1 MMKKILLLFTVLLL
15 TAGGGQL
22 WADTTHELILN
33 SVATEK
39 TNGGNAVEVPQGE
52 QSTCYFKIIDTSGS
66 GAYNYNSKYNGY
78 YEGVHYTNGLKI
90 QSNTKLYF
98 TTSSIA
104 TVTIVQATKAGDID
118 NNKGIKFGISGNT
131 TSYACTDAVTPS
143 EVSETTERVRVYT
156 FANQAAGSY
165 AIEQN
170 GGESGLFYVR
180 VVESGKNA
188 PSFSFADHS
197 NVNMRI
203 AFNESNGTYTRT
215 ISTNTSNG
223 TVTYSINDNPAGAT
237 INSSTGQVTASAAG
251 TYVIHAAVSE
261 TESYTAASDEY
272 TLIVTKGSSTFS
284 GPDTYTQSYPYTWDF
299 STSGS
304 QWATSQTQMTSTYG
318 DWGGDGTYYHQSYPD
333 AYSTYPI
340 GFNIAVIKGLRF
352 SHNYLGLDWGYGHI
366 WYAGGGSITIP
377 GLVTGQ
383 TVTFL
388 MDGRGDGATTVMAPN
403 TSGSSYSVS
412 STGTHQEYTYTV
424 TSSGDIVFT
433 FDKNISI
440 RSIAVSAA
448 PTRNTFVWN
457 FAKPIST
464 IDQKLLNGTNTEWV
478 LDNGY
483 WKHIGNFV
491 ENVPLQQNGKE
502 LEHVYGLRIK
512 AASNSSN
519 TILYTNS
526 GGYRLAGNNHYI
538 RIPGLK
544 SGDKVTVLFNNYS
557 GSDSRGISL
566 PSNITND
573 ATATGWGAKSQGQH
587 TCVGY
592 VSSNGDVDLV
602 GTSNI
607 DVKTITVEST
617 NKPWPSLSFA
627 KCAASATVNVKIP
640 YGASTA
646 TYTNTLVAPEGCGAV
661 SYDVLLGNA
670 TVDANG
676 VVTINAAGEVIV
688 RATTAGGDNY
698 SAYYCDYIINAT
710 ESTFTLYNT
719 TADTYKWRFYDD
731 DWWVTTDDV
740 LASST
745 TNWGGSSA
753 LWYSNEAVSGHD
765 NTALHTTSGSA
776 ILPETNSL
784 TFTNSNTNKRI
795 GVKVGEYLWINT
807 STMTLPSLKKG
818 AKVTVRAKKH
828 SGSDATITPSNAVDE
843 KNVDISTGQTFTSAT
858 ADYSFFVKEDGTVTL
873 TVNNQIDILA
883 IVVEKPEFTFSE
895 YQTTYWDGTT
905 TTVTKTVPYKADGDH
920 KFSVGANVPSGASLT
935 WDNFTISSSN
945 TSVVSATLSSTNF
958 SYDTE
963 NDKVW
968 FSNLVTG
975 DAGTAVLTFTFNG
988 NSNYASKSFTVTLN
1002 VVTGDP
1008 ALVYTHNDKGTE
1020 TVAYADKDSWAGNA
1034 LTYSTGLT
1042 TSDITFSSNDTHVA
1056 NVASDGTVTI
1066 NNAGTAVIRAKFA
1079 GDSHYN
1085 AAETYYT
1092 LHVTGTTSSETLSW
1106 NSTAQDPA
1114 TPGAGFTKAKGTNT
1128 FRYTATSTGSS
1139 IVRYK
1144 SSNSAVVSVT
1154 DGGVISFNTPGTA
1167 VITAYTDGTG
1177 GNEGAELSYTVT
1189 VIGGSISIS
1198 FEPSSGKVTK
1208 DCVIMP
1214 RLSIPSLER
1223 SEITSLTLSVASGDE
1238 QYVSIPSNLLVND
1251 YLEMQG
1257 TVVSRVYPRIKGI
1270 KATTEGSPVTITASF
1285 QSPYYNNGETVTAT
1299 YQLTVTESTDL
1310 FSWKRYD
1317 DVDAKTEYTLVE
1329 GELMMMPTISGTANG
1344 NIDGLSKG
1352 TVNQARHGYLYA
1364 IEGDNRTLTW
1374 NRNDYY
1380 WGEGV
1385 PDYTL
1390 TPTSVG
1396 GGVAYIVSVNGY
1408 DTDHPALMIYGES
1421 AGDLILRATD
1431 SQTGYSAGD
1440 ITIHV
1445 VSKSDCVKAQETSF
1459 WADKK
1464 FPFTWD
1470 FTNISPSDVTD
1481 DVVHWKNHY
1490 HGTSNTPQQMDPMGG
1505 QAVDTGGHIMGMAAS
1520 LDYDYG
1526 NEADDDKAQVK
1537 PGVSGGA
1544 ESSRYPRIIRKWI
1557 TNGETNNNKVMPA
1570 FHGIRVALAN
1580 HQQGKFT
1587 NKTDKVFLYDIS
1599 SGDSRLYI
1607 VGGKHYFYLPAMD
1620 ASKTPGT
1627 YKLFVKAK
1635 GHKYEEK
1642 GGTVDK
1648 GNCSHMDVH
1657 ILSGEHD
1664 LAANGE
1670 ENVLQE
1676 IAKEEVITVGEKK
1689 IYSFDIP
1696 ASIAGKIIRLG
1707 FDQNVDV
1714 YWIALSTE
1722 ANNTVKP
1729 DQNTHLEG
1737 AATTYSYS
1745 KALDLAKSEEANSGL
1760 KAYYASSFSNGDG
1773 VASTVILRQVTYG
1786 DGAQNSVPANTGLVL
1801 KSNDVSTNYMIAFAE
1816 NKEDDTVPDA
1826 LDKNYLVASN
1836 GSSVSSTTG
1845 TGENIKTNFVLS
1857 YAYKKFSDTGEAL
1870 TGYQYDRDWSF
1881 YKIIPFATLLP
1892 GKAYLQV
1899 PGNLRVKT
1907 DGTIETVTPSASRR
1921 AADDSDDRPANKAM
1935 LDIVY
1940 EDEAHGFDGTTAIN
1954 VINGNVRVA
1963 NDGWYTLQGIR
1974 VDAPTKG
1981 GIYIHNGRKVV
1992 IK

>member
-1 MMKKILLLFTVLLL
+1 MIKKILFLL
-15 TAGGGQL
+15 TFLLTTLGGGNSA

-33 SVATEK
+33 SDATEK
-39 TNGGNAVEVPQGE
+39 TNGDNAVVVPQGE

-66 GAYNYNSKYNGY
+66 GAYNYNSKYYGY
-78 YEGVHYTNGLKI
+78 YGGVHYTKGLKI

-104 TVTIVQATKAGDID
+104 TVTIVQATKA
-118 NNKGIKFGISGNT
+118 NNDSNYKGIKFGISGNT
-131 TSYACTDAVTPS
+131 TSYAYTDAVTPS

-170 GGESGLFYVR
+170 DGESGLFYVR
-180 VVESGKNA
+180 VVESG
-188 PSFSFADHS
+188 
-197 NVNMRI
+197 
-203 AFNESNGTYTRT
+203 
-215 ISTNTSNG
+215 
-223 TVTYSINDNPAGAT
+223 
-237 INSSTGQVTASAAG
+237 
-251 TYVIHAAVSE
+251 
-261 TESYTAASDEY
+261 
-272 TLIVTKGSSTFS
+272 
-284 GPDTYTQSYPYTWDF
+284 
-299 STSGS
+299 
-304 QWATSQTQMTSTYG
+304 
-318 DWGGDGTYYHQSYPD
+318 
-333 AYSTYPI
+333 
-340 GFNIAVIKGLRF
+340 
-352 SHNYLGLDWGYGHI
+352 
-366 WYAGGGSITIP
+366 
-377 GLVTGQ
+377 
-383 TVTFL
+383 
-388 MDGRGDGATTVMAPN
+388 
-403 TSGSSYSVS
+403 
-412 STGTHQEYTYTV
+412 
-424 TSSGDIVFT
+424 
-433 FDKNISI
+433 
-440 RSIAVSAA
+440 
-448 PTRNTFVWN
+448 NTFEWN
-457 FAKPIST
+457 FAKPISA
-464 IDQKLLNGTNTEWV
+464 IDLKLLNGEKTEWN
-478 LDNGY
+478 LDGGD
-483 WKHIGNFV
+483 WKHTGDTDANNDPFA
-491 ENVPLQQNGKE
+491 QNGKE
-502 LEHVYGLRIK
+502 LEHVYGLKVTSTKTNNNFIS
-512 AASNSSN
+512 SNSQ
-519 TILYTNS
+519 
-526 GGYRLAGNNHYI
+526 GYRLGNGYI
-538 RIPGLK
+538 RIPSLNA
-544 SGDKVTVLFNNYS
+544 GDKVTVVYNNYS
-557 GSDSRGISL
+557 TDRGITL
-566 PSNITND
+566 PSNIRND
-573 ATATGWGAKSQGQH
+573 ATATGWGNQTTGDK

-592 VSSNGDVDLV
+592 VQDNGNVDLV
-602 GTSNI
+602 GSGLN
-607 DVKTITVEST
+607 VKSITVESS
-617 NKPWPSLSFA
+617 NKPWPSLSFE

-646 TYTNTLVAPEGCGAV
+646 TYTNALVAPVGCGEV
-661 SYDVLLGNA
+661 SYDVLLGDA
-670 TVDANG
+670 DVDGNG
-676 VVTINAAGEVIV
+676 VVTINAVGEVIV

-719 TADTYKWRFYDD
+719 TADTYEWRFYDD

-745 TNWGGSSA
+745 TNWSGNSA

-765 NTALHTTSGSA
+765 NTALHTTSVSA

-784 TFTNSNTNKRI
+784 TFTNSNTDKLI
-795 GVKVGEYLWINT
+795 GVKVGEYLWINS

-828 SGSDATITPSNAVDE
+828 SGSDATITPSNAVNE
-843 KNVDISTGQTFTSAT
+843 NNVDISTGQTFTSTT
-858 ADYSFFVKEDGTVTL
+858 ADYSFFVKEEGAVTL

-895 YQTTYWDGTT
+895 YKTTYWDGTT
-905 TTVTKTVPYKADGDH
+905 TTETKTVPYKADGDH
-920 KFSVGANVPSGASLT
+920 KFSVGANVPSGALLT
-935 WDNFTISSSN
+935 WEDFTISSSN
-945 TSVVSATLSSTNF
+945 TSVVSATLSSSNF
-958 SYDTE
+958 SYE
-963 NDKVW
+963 AGNNRVW

-975 DAGTAVLTFTFNG
+975 DAGTAVLTFTFKG
-988 NSNYASKSFTVTLN
+988 NSSYASKSFTVTLN
-1002 VVTGDP
+1002 VVTVDP
-1008 ALVYTHNDKGTE
+1008 TFTFTKKDKDTE
-1020 TVAYADKDSWAGNA
+1020 TVAYAEKDSWTGNA

-1042 TSDITFSSNDTHVA
+1042 TSNITFSSNDE
-1056 NVASDGTVTI
+1056 NVATVASNGTVTI

-1092 LHVTGTTSSETLSW
+1092 LHVTGTPSSETLSW
-1106 NSTAQDPA
+1106 NSTNQDPEK
-1114 TPGAGFTKAKGTNT
+1114 PGDGFTKTKGTNSFT
-1128 FRYTATSTGSS
+1128 YTASSTGSS
-1139 IVRYK
+1139 TVKYK

-1154 DGGVISFNTPGTA
+1154 DKGVISFNTPGKA

-1189 VIGGSISIS
+1189 VIGGNISIS

-1214 RLSIPSLER
+1214 RLSIPSLEKAD
-1223 SEITSLTLSVASGDE
+1223 ITFLTLSVASGGE
-1238 QYVSIPSNLLVND
+1238 EYVSIPSDLLVND

-1270 KATTEGSPVTITASF
+1270 KATPEDSPVTITASF

-1310 FSWKRYD
+1310 FSWKGYD
-1317 DVDAKTEYTLVE
+1317 GADAKTEYTLVE

-1352 TVNQARHGYLYA
+1352 TVNLARHGYLYD

-1374 NRNDYY
+1374 NTNDYY

-1408 DTDHPALMIYGES
+1408 DADHPALMIYGES

-1445 VSKSDCVKAQETSF
+1445 VSKSDCVKSQETSF

-1490 HGTSNTPQQMDPMGG
+1490 HGKSNTPQQMDPMGG
-1505 QAVDTGGHIMGMAAS
+1505 KAVDTGVHIMGMAAS

-1537 PGVSGGA
+1537 QGVSGGPV
-1544 ESSRYPRIIRKWI
+1544 SSRYPRIIRKWI

-1580 HQQGKFT
+1580 HQEGKFT
-1587 NKTDKVFLYDIS
+1587 NKTDKVFLYDTS

-1635 GHKYEEK
+1635 GHNYDAVNK
-1642 GGTVDK
+1642 GK
-1648 GNCSHMDVH
+1648 CSHMDVH

-1664 LAANGE
+1664 LDNGD

-1676 IAKEEVITVGEKK
+1676 IAKEEVITVNEKK

-1760 KAYYASSFSNGDG
+1760 TAYYASSFTNGQD
-1773 VASTVILRQVTYG
+1773 VASAVTLRQVTL
-1786 DGAQNSVPANTGLVL
+1786 DQPSVPANTGLVL
-1801 KSNDVSTNYMIAFAE
+1801 KSDAVSTNYMIAYAE

-1826 LDKNYLVASN
+1826 LGTNYLVAGN

-1857 YAYKKFSDTGEAL
+1857 YAYKKFSDTGAAL
-1870 TGYQYDRDWSF
+1870 TDYQYDRDWSF
-1881 YKIIPFATLLP
+1881 FKIIPSATLP
-1892 GKAYLQV
+1892 SGKAYLQV

-1907 DGTIETVTPSASRR
+1907 DGTIETVTPAGSRR
-1921 AADDSDDRPANKAM
+1921 AADGSDDDRPANKLM

-1954 VINGNVRVA
+1954 TFSKNTITVDDDA
-1963 NDGWYTLQGIR
+1963 WYSLQGLR
-1974 VDAPTKG
+1974 VNAPTKG

>member
-1 MMKKILLLFTVLLL
+1 M
-15 TAGGGQL
+15 

-33 SVATEK
+33 SGATEK

-66 GAYNYNSKYNGY
+66 GAYNYNPKYNGY

-104 TVTIVQATKAGDID
+104 TVTIVQATKANDSD

-131 TSYACTDAVTPS
+131 TSYAYTDADTPS

-180 VVESGKNA
+180 VVESA
-188 PSFSFADHS
+188 PS
-197 NVNMRI
+197 
-203 AFNESNGTYTRT
+203 
-215 ISTNTSNG
+215 
-223 TVTYSINDNPAGAT
+223 
-237 INSSTGQVTASAAG
+237 
-251 TYVIHAAVSE
+251 
-261 TESYTAASDEY
+261 
-272 TLIVTKGSSTFS
+272 
-284 GPDTYTQSYPYTWDF
+284 
-299 STSGS
+299 
-304 QWATSQTQMTSTYG
+304 
-318 DWGGDGTYYHQSYPD
+318 
-333 AYSTYPI
+333 
-340 GFNIAVIKGLRF
+340 
-352 SHNYLGLDWGYGHI
+352 
-366 WYAGGGSITIP
+366 
-377 GLVTGQ
+377 
-383 TVTFL
+383 
-388 MDGRGDGATTVMAPN
+388 
-403 TSGSSYSVS
+403 
-412 STGTHQEYTYTV
+412 
-424 TSSGDIVFT
+424 
-433 FDKNISI
+433 
-440 RSIAVSAA
+440 
-448 PTRNTFVWN
+448 RNTFVWN
-457 FAKPIST
+457 FAKPISA
-464 IDQKLLNGTNTEWV
+464 IDQKLLNGNGTKIEWN
-478 LDNGY
+478 LDGSY
-483 WKHIGNFV
+483 WKHTGGTANNTPFA
-491 ENVPLQQNGKE
+491 QNDKE
-502 LEHVYGLRIK
+502 LEHVYGLK
-512 AASNSSN
+512 AKIPGSDNY
-519 TILYTNS
+519 TLIYTNS
-526 GGYRLAGNNHYI
+526 GGLRLNTGGDNRYLC
-538 RIPGLK
+538 IPSLK
-544 SGDKVTVLFNNYS
+544 AGDKVTVLCNNYS
-557 GSDSRGISL
+557 KDRGIIL
-566 PSNITND
+566 PDNIVNNS
-573 ATATGWGAKSQGQH
+573 TATGWGSYDKTGEF
-587 TCVGY
+587 TCEGY
-592 VSSNGDVDLV
+592 VEADGNVLLKP
-602 GTSNI
+602 TSALDI
-607 DVKTITVEST
+607 KTITVESS

-627 KCAASATVNVKIP
+627 NCAASATVNVKIP

-646 TYTNTLVAPEGCGAV
+646 TYTNALVAPEGCGAV

-688 RATTAGGDNY
+688 RAITAGGENY

-710 ESTFTLYNT
+710 ETEFTEYSSSANT
-719 TADTYKWRFYDD
+719 YEWRFYDVN
-731 DWWVTTDDV
+731 WWVTESSQLDTSNNMWWYLDNDGYYKYKQNNGD
-740 LASST
+740 LSNAS
-745 TNWGGSSA
+745 
-753 LWYSNEAVSGHD
+753 LV
-765 NTALHTTSGSA
+765 TTSPTL
-776 ILPETNSL
+776 LPETNNL
-784 TFTNSNTNKRI
+784 TFTATKGRVGIKI
-795 GVKVGEYLWINT
+795 GSELFLGVGAQI
-807 STMTLPSLKKG
+807 TLPSLIAG
-818 AKVTVRAKKH
+818 ARVTVRANAH
-828 SGSDATITPSNAVDE
+828 TSN
-843 KNVDISTGQTFTSAT
+843 K
-858 ADYSFFVKEDGTVTL
+858 TL
-873 TVNNQIDILA
+873 TVANGSESSFNLTTATQDFTFTVSSAGQVSLTNNSDDYMRIYA

-935 WDNFTISSSN
+935 WEDFKISSSN
-945 TSVVSATLSSTNF
+945 TSVVSAPLSSTNF
-958 SYDTE
+958 SHDTE
-963 NDKVW
+963 NNKVW

-1002 VVTGDP
+1002 VVTVDP
-1008 ALVYTHNDKGTE
+1008 TFEFTNNDKGTV
-1020 TVAYADKDSWAGNA
+1020 TVAYAEKNSWTGNT

-1042 TSDITFSSNDTHVA
+1042 TSKITFSSNDEHVA
-1056 NVASDGTVTI
+1056 TVASDGTVTI
-1066 NNAGTAVIRAKFA
+1066 KNAGTAVIRAKFA

-1106 NSTAQDPA
+1106 NSTDQDPA
-1114 TPGAGFTKAKGTNT
+1114 TPGDGFTKAKGTNT
-1128 FRYTATSTGSS
+1128 FKYTATSSGGS
-1139 IVRYK
+1139 IVKYK

-1154 DGGVISFNTPGTA
+1154 EGGVISFNTPGTA
-1167 VITAYTDGTG
+1167 VITAYTEGTD

-1189 VIGGSISIS
+1189 VTGGSISIR

-1270 KATTEGSPVTITASF
+1270 KATPEGSPVTITASF
-1285 QSPYYNNGETVTAT
+1285 QSPYYNSGQTVTAT

-1310 FSWKRYD
+1310 FSWKGYD
-1317 DVDAKTEYTLVE
+1317 EVDAKTEYTLVE

-1470 FTNISPSDVTD
+1470 FTNISPSDVND

-1490 HGTSNTPQQMDPMGG
+1490 HGDSNTPQQMDPMGG
-1505 QAVDTGGHIMGMAAS
+1505 QAVGTGGHIMGMAAS

-1587 NKTDKVFLYDIS
+1587 NKTDKVFLYDTS

-1760 KAYYASSFSNGDG
+1760 KAYYASSFTNGQDA
-1773 VASTVILRQVTYG
+1773 ASAVTLRQVTL
-1786 DGAQNSVPANTGLVL
+1786 DQPSVPSGTGLVL
-1801 KSNDVSTNYMIAFAE
+1801 KSNAVSTNYMIAFAE

-1826 LDKNYLVASN
+1826 LGTNYLVAGN

-1870 TGYQYDRDWSF
+1870 TDYQYDRDWSF
-1881 YKIIPFATLLP
+1881 FKIIPSAILP
-1892 GKAYLQV
+1892 SGKAYLQV

-1907 DGTIETVTPSASRR
+1907 DGTIETVTPSGSRR

-1954 VINGNVRVA
+1954 TFSKNTITVDDDA
-1963 NDGWYTLQGIR
+1963 WYSLQGLR
-1974 VDAPTKG
+1974 VNAPTKG

>member
-1 MMKKILLLFTVLLL
+1 M
-15 TAGGGQL
+15 
-22 WADTTHELILN
+22 WAEETTHKLSLN
-33 SVATEK
+33 GGAQES
-39 TNGGNAVEVPQGE
+39 TNGGGYGDPFFFTVEKPG
-52 QSTCYFKIIDTSGS
+52 SNPSYNTKFKDATYDGIEFTSG
-66 GAYNYNSKYNGY
+66 
-78 YEGVHYTNGLKI
+78 LKME
-90 QSNTKLYF
+90 SNTIISF
-98 TTSSIA
+98 TTTSIS
-104 TVTIVQATKAGDID
+104 TVTIVQSNWEKKENSIEVYGTPNPIQFDESALTVPSATSGYCEYT
-118 NNKGIKFGISGNT
+118 ISN
-131 TSYACTDAVTPS
+131 V
-143 EVSETTERVRVYT
+143 
-156 FANQAAGSY
+156 AAGEHS
-165 AIEQN
+165 IKRVSS
-170 GGESGLFYVR
+170 ESGLFYVR

-203 AFNESNGTYTRT
+203 AYNESNGTYTRT

-237 INSSTGQVTASAAG
+237 INSSTGEVTASVAG

-261 TESYTAASDEY
+261 TESYTAAYDEY

-388 MDGRGDGATTVMAPN
+388 MDGRGDGATTVAAPN
-403 TSGSSYSVS
+403 TSESSYSVS

-424 TSSGDIVFT
+424 ASSGDIVFT

-440 RSIAVSAA
+440 RSIAVSAD

-457 FAKPIST
+457 FAKPISA

-478 LDNGY
+478 FDSNYSNWTHNGTTP
-483 WKHIGNFV
+483 V
-491 ENVPLQQNGKE
+491 ENGPFAQNGKE
-502 LEHVYGLRIK
+502 LEHVYGLRVTSTANNDYNFIS
-512 AASNSSN
+512 SNSQ
-519 TILYTNS
+519 
-526 GGYRLAGNNHYI
+526 GYRLGNGNI
-538 RIPGLK
+538 RIPSLNA
-544 SGDKVTVLFNNYS
+544 GDKVTVVYNNYS
-557 GSDSRGISL
+557 SDRGITP
-566 PSNITND
+566 PSNIRND
-573 ATATGWGAKSQGQH
+573 ATATGWGNQPTGDQ

-592 VSSNGDVDLV
+592 VQDNGNVDLV
-602 GTSNI
+602 GSGLN
-607 DVKTITVEST
+607 VRSITVESS
-617 NKPWPSLSFA
+617 NKPWPTTLSFE

-670 TVDANG
+670 TVEANG

-719 TADTYKWRFYDD
+719 TADTYEWRFYDD

-745 TNWGGSSA
+745 TNWGGNSA

-784 TFTNSNTNKRI
+784 TFTNSNTNKHI

-843 KNVDISTGQTFTSAT
+843 NNVDISTGQTFTSAT

-920 KFSVGANVPSGASLT
+920 KFSVRANVPSGASLT
-935 WDNFTISSSN
+935 WNDFTISSSN

-958 SYDTE
+958 SHDTE
-963 NDKVW
+963 NNKVW
-968 FSNLVTG
+968 FSDLVTG
-975 DAGTAVLTFTFNG
+975 NAGTAVLTFTFNG
-988 NSNYASKSFTVTLN
+988 NSSYASKSFTVTLN

-1042 TSDITFSSNDTHVA
+1042 TSDITFSSNDTNVA

-1092 LHVTGTTSSETLSW
+1092 LHVTGTASSETLSW
-1106 NSTAQDPA
+1106 YPTTQDPA
-1114 TPGAGFTKAKGTNT
+1114 TPGTGFTKAKGTNT
-1128 FRYTATSTGSS
+1128 FTYTATSSGSS
-1139 IVRYK
+1139 TVKYK

-1154 DGGVISFNTPGTA
+1154 SGGVISFNTPGTA
-1167 VITAYTDGTG
+1167 VITAYTDGTE

-1189 VIGGSISIS
+1189 VTGGSISIS

-1270 KATTEGSPVTITASF
+1270 KATPEDSPVTITASF
-1285 QSPYYNNGETVTAT
+1285 QSPYYNDGETVTAT

-1470 FTNISPSDVTD
+1470 FTNILPSDVTD

-1490 HGTSNTPQQMDPMGG
+1490 HGTSNTLQQMDPMGG
-1505 QAVDTGGHIMGMAAS
+1505 QAVETGGHIMGMAAS

-1587 NKTDKVFLYDIS
+1587 NKTDKVFLYDNR
-1599 SGDSRLYI
+1599 SGDPRLYI

-1635 GHKYEEK
+1635 GHNYEEK

-1722 ANNTVKP
+1722 EKLVKRQSNTSY
-1729 DQNTHLEG
+1729 H
-1737 AATTYSYS
+1737 AATYSYGQDLDIEKS
-1745 KALDLAKSEEANSGL
+1745 KEAN
-1760 KAYYASSFSNGDG
+1760 KDVTAYYTTSFSNGKTLVMTPITNSQTTVPSGTGIMLKANKGDSFDNVSSYM
-1773 VASTVILRQVTYG
+1773 VASAR
-1786 DGAQNSVPANTGLVL
+1786 NTD
-1801 KSNDVSTNYMIAFAE
+1801 NYSTPSSLSGN
-1816 NKEDDTVPDA
+1816 
-1826 LDKNYLVASN
+1826 LLVATPS
-1836 GSSVSSTTG
+1836 TG
-1845 TGENIKTNFVLS
+1845 TVASQEIIEDKTYTNFLLS
-1857 YAYKKFSDTGEAL
+1857 YRYKTYDWEDESIVNDSYTNAPDWVFYRIKPGGIASASNMAYLHVEGNMFVDANGNIVNLSRRNSASEETDNQDGPIAPASQNML
-1870 TGYQYDRDWSF
+1870 
-1881 YKIIPFATLLP
+1881 KIIFLDEDP
-1892 GKAYLQV
+1892 
-1899 PGNLRVKT
+1899 
-1907 DGTIETVTPSASRR
+1907 IE
-1921 AADDSDDRPANKAM
+1921 DS
-1935 LDIVY
+1935 
-1940 EDEAHGFDGTTAIN
+1940 GTTDISTVNERTIDTDA
-1954 VINGNVRVA
+1954 
-1963 NDGWYTLQGIR
+1963 WYTLQGVR
-1974 VDAPTKG
+1974 VNAPAKG
-1981 GIYIHNGRKVV
+1981 GIYIHKGKKVV
-1992 IK
+1992 VK

>member
-33 SVATEK
+33 SGATEK

-52 QSTCYFKIIDTSGS
+52 QSTCYFKIIDTSAS
-66 GAYNYNSKYNGY
+66 PYNYNSKYNGY
-78 YEGVHYTNGLKI
+78 YEGVHYTKGLKI

-104 TVTIVQATKAGDID
+104 TVTIVQATKADNID
-118 NNKGIKFGISGNT
+118 NNNGIKFGISGNT
-131 TSYACTDAVTPS
+131 TSYAYTDAVTPS
-143 EVSETTERVRVYT
+143 EVSATTERVRVYT

-237 INSSTGQVTASAAG
+237 INSSTGRVTATAAG

-261 TESYTAASDEY
+261 TESYTAAYDEY

-464 IDQKLLNGTNTEWV
+464 IDQKLLNGEKTEWN
-478 LDNGY
+478 LDDGH
-483 WKHIGNFV
+483 WKHTGGDADNTPFA
-491 ENVPLQQNGKE
+491 QNDKE
-502 LEHVYGLRIK
+502 LEHVYGLSAKIP
-512 AASNSSN
+512 SSDSN
-519 TILYTNS
+519 TLIYTNS
-526 GGYRLAGNNHYI
+526 GGLRLNNGGDNRYLC
-538 RIPGLK
+538 IPSLK
-544 SGDKVTVLFNNYS
+544 AGDKVTVLCNNYS
-557 GSDSRGISL
+557 KDRGINL
-566 PSNITND
+566 PDNIVNNS
-573 ATATGWGAKSQGQH
+573 TAKGWGEYSSTGEF
-587 TCVGY
+587 TCEGY
-592 VSSNGDVDLV
+592 VEADGNVLLKP
-602 GTSNI
+602 TSALDI
-607 DVKTITVEST
+607 KTITVESS
-617 NKPWPSLSFA
+617 NKPWPTTLSFE

-661 SYDVLLGNA
+661 SYGVLLGNA

-710 ESTFTLYNT
+710 ETEFTEYNPS
-719 TADTYKWRFYDD
+719 ANTYEWRFYDVN
-731 DWWVTTDDV
+731 WWVTESSQLDTSNSKWWYLDDGYYKYKQNDGN
-740 LASST
+740 LSNAS
-745 TNWGGSSA
+745 
-753 LWYSNEAVSGHD
+753 LV
-765 NTALHTTSGSA
+765 TTSPTP
-776 ILPETNSL
+776 LPETNNL
-784 TFTNSNTNKRI
+784 TFTATKGRVGIKI
-795 GVKVGEYLWINT
+795 GSELFLGPGAQI
-807 STMTLPSLKKG
+807 TLPSLIAG
-818 AKVTVRAKKH
+818 ARVTVRANAH
-828 SGSDATITPSNAVDE
+828 TSN
-843 KNVDISTGQTFTSAT
+843 K
-858 ADYSFFVKEDGTVTL
+858 TL
-873 TVNNQIDILA
+873 TVANGSESSFNLTTATQDFTFTVSSAGQVSLTNNSDDYMRIYA

-895 YQTTYWDGTT
+895 YKTTYWDGTT
-905 TTVTKTVPYKADGDH
+905 TTETKTVPYKADGDH

-1008 ALVYTHNDKGTE
+1008 ALVYTNNDKGTE

-1092 LHVTGTTSSETLSW
+1092 LHVTGTASSETLSW
-1106 NSTAQDPA
+1106 IPTTQDPA
-1114 TPGAGFTKAKGTNT
+1114 TPGTGFTKAKGTNT
-1128 FRYTATSTGSS
+1128 FTYTATSSGSS
-1139 IVRYK
+1139 KVNYK

-1154 DGGVISFNTPGTA
+1154 PEGVISFNTPGTA
-1167 VITAYTDGTG
+1167 VITAYTDGTE

-1189 VIGGSISIS
+1189 VTGGSISIS

-1285 QSPYYNNGETVTAT
+1285 QSPYYNNGQTVTAT

-1587 NKTDKVFLYDIS
+1587 NKTDKVF
-1599 SGDSRLYI
+1599 
-1607 VGGKHYFYLPAMD
+1607 F
-1620 ASKTPGT
+1620 
-1627 YKLFVKAK
+1627 
-1635 GHKYEEK
+1635 EEK